1 MAMTMSW
8 HLTGES
14 KLGMFPVSPQR
25 DFLMINDDDIPRS

>member
-14 KLGMFPVSPQR
+14 KLGMFPIILNKAYVVV
-25 DFLMINDDDIPRS
+25 